1 MFKFIVLAAIVAL
14 AAAQHGQHYS
24 SPEAAAEIRS
34 FGSDVSPDG
43 SYQYSY
49 ETSNGIAAQ
58 EQGVGGHS
66 AAGAAS
72 HTSPEGIPI
81 KLTYTADENG
91 FHPEG
96 AHLPVPPPPEP
107 IPDYIV
113 RALQWIEA
121 HPYKEEY
128 ANKPQ
133 RY

>member
-1 MFKFIVLAAIVAL
+1 MAV
-14 AAAQHGQHYS
+14 AQHHGGT
-24 SPEAAAEIRS
+24 PDGTAEIRS

-43 SYQYSY
+43 SYHFSY

-58 EQGVGGHS
+58 EQGVGGVQ

-81 KLTYTADENG
+81 KLTYTADADG

-96 AHLPVPPPPEP
+96 AHLPVPPPPQP

-113 RALQWIEA
+113 RSLEWNAA
-121 HPYKEEY
+121 HPYKEELPG
-128 ANKPQ
+128 KPF
-133 RY
+133 